1 MSNKHTPGPWTI
13 TVYPPDDD
21 GAEDLCAYIDG
32 NGTHVSHCMPPDG
45 ANKELRDANALLIAA
60 APEMLEALQEIV
72 AAADGDWWEQLD
84 ATLEKARAAITK
96 ATGGAA

>member
-45 ANKELRDANALLIAA
+45 ANKE
-60 APEMLEALQEIV
+60 
-72 AAADGDWWEQLD
+72 
-84 ATLEKARAAITK
+84 
-96 ATGGAA
+96 